1 MNRKDKYY
9 IKAKKDNLR
18 SRAAFK
24 LMEIQEKFNVISE
37 NSNVLEIGASPGG
50 WTQVIRTITGRPVI
64 SVDIN
69 RMKPIDGVI
78 FIQGDIKNPDI
89 INIIQK
95 TMEGEGIEKIDV
107 ILSDAMVKTSG
118 IGERDHYESYLLGT
132 AVMEMALKLLSPHG
146 NVVIKQFQGD
156 ETGNFINKWKQYY
169 SFNKITKPRASRSE
183 SREIY
188 IVFKDRI

>member
-95 TMEGEGIEKIDV
+95 LWKARE
-107 ILSDAMVKTSG
+107 
-118 IGERDHYESYLLGT
+118 
-132 AVMEMALKLLSPHG
+132 LK
-146 NVVIKQFQGD
+146 K
-156 ETGNFINKWKQYY
+156 
-169 SFNKITKPRASRSE
+169 
-183 SREIY
+183 
-188 IVFKDRI
+188 